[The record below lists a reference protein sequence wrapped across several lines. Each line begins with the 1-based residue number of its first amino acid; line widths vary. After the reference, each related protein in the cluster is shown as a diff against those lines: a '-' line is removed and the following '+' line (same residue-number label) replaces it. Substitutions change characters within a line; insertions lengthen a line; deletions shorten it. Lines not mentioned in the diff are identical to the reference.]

1 MGGPRARQY
10 SCTGPRSHGVEVPLL
25 LQFSIALFTGMVA
38 ATFVPPV
45 RKAIPTAVEVALWLA
60 LITVCFLGVM
70 SVTDPN
76 ARDLSFSA
84 LWAADQVLN
93 TIVGLMLGG
102 IGIWIS
108 DHRFAIAS
116 WLVITAGADVL
127 ALMLLHSLRNA
138 AAWQPRVRLR
148 EWMELPV
155 HPPAAPMPQPVLA
168 DPLSDVNRKLA
179 GASAVLGVAML
190 SRTLNLSAWLRN
202 VMLPRE
208 LRRLARVAQG
218 GRAGSRARLESVRDA
233 TAHLQFAARSW
244 YAAAGEPA
252 VNGAADRATSAV
264 RYARFAKRGP
274 RQEVSRPGHVVDI
287 QALLSAQSI
296 GWYGPLSAGPPAPS
310 RGEDD
315 ATESQR
321 PDSLAS

>member
-1 MGGPRARQY
+1 M
-10 SCTGPRSHGVEVPLL
+10 EVPLL

-45 RKAIPTAVEVALWLA
+45 RKAIPNAVEVALWLA
-60 LITVCFLGVM
+60 LITVCVLGVM
-70 SVTDPN
+70 SVTDHN

-84 LWAADQVLN
+84 LWAAGQVLN

-138 AAWQPRVRLR
+138 AGWQPRVRLR

-155 HPPAAPMPQPVLA
+155 HAPAAPILQPVLA

-179 GASAVLGVAML
+179 GAGAVLGVAMV
-190 SRTLNLSAWLRN
+190 SRTLSLSAWLRN

-208 LRRLARVAQG
+208 LRRIARVARD

-252 VNGAADRATSAV
+252 VNEVADRATSAV
-264 RYARFAKRGP
+264 RYARAAKRGP
-274 RQEVSRPGHVVDI
+274 RQEVLRPGHVVDI

>member
-1 MGGPRARQY
+1 M
-10 SCTGPRSHGVEVPLL
+10 EVPLL

-60 LITVCFLGVM
+60 LITACVLGVM

-76 ARDLSFSA
+76 ARNLSFSA
-84 LWAADQVLN
+84 LWATDQVLN

-108 DHRFAIAS
+108 DHRFAVAS

-252 VNGAADRATSAV
+252 VNGVAEKATSAV
-264 RYARFAKRGP
+264 RSARAAKRGP
-274 RQEVSRPGHVVDI
+274 RQEVLRPGQVVDI

-310 RGEDD
+310 RGEED

>member
-1 MGGPRARQY
+1 M
-10 SCTGPRSHGVEVPLL
+10 EVPLL

-60 LITVCFLGVM
+60 LITACVLGVM

-76 ARDLSFSA
+76 ARNLSFSA
-84 LWAADQVLN
+84 LWATDQVLN

-179 GASAVLGVAML
+179 GAGAVLGVAMV

-252 VNGAADRATSAV
+252 VNGVAEKATSAV
-264 RYARFAKRGP
+264 RSARAAKRGP
-274 RQEVSRPGHVVDI
+274 RQEVLRPGQVVDI

-310 RGEDD
+310 REEED

>member
-1 MGGPRARQY
+1 M
-10 SCTGPRSHGVEVPLL
+10 EVPLL

-45 RKAIPTAVEVALWLA
+45 RKAIPNAVEVALWLA

-84 LWAADQVLN
+84 LWATDQVLN

-127 ALMLLHSLRNA
+127 ALMLLHSLRH

-155 HPPAAPMPQPVLA
+155 HAPAAPVLQPVLA

-179 GASAVLGVAML
+179 GAGAVLGVAMV
-190 SRTLNLSAWLRN
+190 SRTLSLSAWLRN

-208 LRRLARVAQG
+208 LRRIARVARD

-252 VNGAADRATSAV
+252 VNGVTDKATSAV
-264 RYARFAKRGP
+264 RSARAAKRGP
-274 RQEVSRPGHVVDI
+274 RQEVLRPGQVVDI